1 MRMSLKLH
9 PATKLLG
16 YARRYKALL
25 ISTLIMGVLGFA
37 VTFIFPW
44 LIGSAIDR
52 VISPPSALRDHS
64 DRSRQLLILLGIGT
78 VSALVSSV
86 AVYGRGH
93 LSVKLGNRI
102 IADLRQDLFDHLNRL
117 SLHFYSKERTGSI
130 VSRLINDI
138 QQASQIISGGGILLL
153 LDLVQ
158 MFVGL

>member
-1 MRMSLKLH
+1 MSVTMH

-25 ISTLIMGVLGFA
+25 ISTLVMGVFGFA
-37 VTFIFPW
+37 VTFVFPW

-52 VISPPSALRDHS
+52 VISPHETGDPAGRAKS
-64 DRSRQLLILLGIGT
+64 LLILLAIGVVT
-78 VSALVSSV
+78 ALVSSV

-117 SLHFYSKERTGSI
+117 SLHFYSK
-130 VSRLINDI
+130 
-138 QQASQIISGGGILLL
+138 
-153 LDLVQ
+153 
-158 MFVGL
+158 